1 MSVEI
6 VGYFAASLI
15 GLSLGLIGGGGSILT
30 VPVLVYLFSVTDAE
44 VATAYSLFIVGA
56 TAAVGA
62 VNYARNGLIDLRTG
76 IIFAIPAIPAVYLTR
91 SYLIPALPAE
101 LAQLGNWTL
110 TKDAGM
116 LILFGLLM
124 LGTAYSMIKGRKE
137 PEESEYDPK
146 RKINV
151 AKVVAEGAV
160 VGVLTGLVGAGGG
173 FLIIPALVIIGKLP
187 MKIAVG
193 TSLFIIALK
202 SLLGFLGDVQAG
214 TPMNWGFLVTV
225 TAIAVVGIFI
235 GFALSKRVSGAKLK
249 PAFGWFVLAMGL
261 FMVAQQFVQPA
272 EADAGESG
280 NVSVVQGH

>member
-1 MSVEI
+1 MEI

-30 VPVLVYLFSVTDAE
+30 VPVLVYLFAVSDAE

-62 VNYARNGLIDLRTG
+62 VNYGRNKLIDLRTG
-76 IIFAIPAIPAVYLTR
+76 VVFAIPAIPAVYLTR
-91 SYLIPALPAE
+91 SYLIPAIPDE
-101 LAQLGNWTL
+101 IAQIGEWTL

-124 LGTAYSMIKGRKE
+124 LGTAYSMIKGRKDTDE
-137 PEESEYDPK
+137 NESDPQ
-146 RKINV
+146 RKISV
-151 AKVVAEGAV
+151 AKVAIEGAV

-173 FLIIPALVIIGKLP
+173 FLIIPALVLIGKLP
-187 MKIAVG
+187 MKVAVG

-214 TPMNWGFLVTV
+214 TPLDWGFLLVI

-235 GFALSKRVSGAKLK
+235 GFALSKLVSGAKLK
-249 PAFGWFVLAMGL
+249 PAFGWFVLAMGV
-261 FMVAQQFVQPA
+261 FMVGQQFLQPA
-272 EADAGESG
+272 QADEENPSQAE
-280 NVSVVQGH
+280 VSQNP